1 MCTWILTN
9 VSNISLLKILVKS
22 IFLSIGPVNPHWVTT
37 SPFYLAQFLMC
48 SSKNSQ
54 MRCREIIP
62 LYKPVWFLYMVHRS
76 VNNHWTYLHRQQ
88 HPGSSTYPAV
98 AGPSLLGFHLGMC
111 TWEHICPK
119 VPFWSSQSYL
129 KENCGLAYSSEN
141 KTQAC
146 VCLIL
151 HKTHAFC
158 TQMRLDTNDTV
169 VPFKLWTPAMLWI
182 VFGVCKALQP
192 SALARIYVALFIT
205 LRSQRKMLL

>member
-1 MCTWILTN
+1 MVLWIHIGSLPPLFILPSFSCVLARIAKWGAGRLSHCTSQYGSYTWYIEVWT
-9 VSNISLLKILVKS
+9 IT
-22 IFLSIGPVNPHWVTT
+22 GPT
-37 SPFYLAQFLMC
+37 ST
-48 SSKNSQ
+48 
-54 MRCREIIP
+54 
-62 LYKPVWFLYMVHRS
+62 V
-76 VNNHWTYLHRQQ
+76 
-88 HPGSSTYPAV
+88 SSTLAAPLTQQWQV
-98 AGPSLLGFHLGMC
+98 PLLGFHLGMC